1 MRGWKMRRCAPEVRP
16 RRTFPERCSAAE
28 PCPGSSTTSAA
39 QRLVTALRQDGSALR
54 AEFLRWTPD
63 TLPLRSRVPGTC
75 RGATL
80 WVPGTCRGAALRVP
94 GTCREPDFGV
104 RGRAAEPDF
113 GVPGRAAERHFG
125 IRLCSLRLKM
135 RGGRVFPHL
144 PDTHPLSVVPGLTR
158 DPWPAGSAFCGS
170 RSWLS
175 AARLA
180 GDGAEALAREETAKK
195 HALRP
200 YFPAPGNWNAP
211 GRRVGLRRMQ
221 CRDRA
226 GRDHRLPNE
235 RGDVHDQ
242 YSPRGDRHGAGEAQA
257 VLAAPL
263 FPGRHR
269 HHHRRAAGAFL
280 SGDRRGDEAARG
292 RLHQADQ
299 DDHRAR
305 SSSAPSSSASPAWR
319 I

>member
-54 AEFLRWTPD
+54 ADLLRWTPD

-75 RGATL
+75 RGAAL
-80 WVPGTCRGAALRVP
+80 WVPGTCRGAALWSSGDVP
-94 GTCREPDFGV
+94 RSRTLEFR
-104 RGRAAEPDF
+104 
-113 GVPGRAAERHFG
+113 GRAAERHFG

-144 PDTHPLSVVPGLTR
+144 PDTHPLSVIPGLTR

-180 GDGAEALAREETAKK
+180 GDGGLGACTGRNGQKTRTSSVFSCTGELECAWTQGRVASNAMPGSGRTRSPVAE
-195 HALRP
+195 
-200 YFPAPGNWNAP
+200 
-211 GRRVGLRRMQ
+211 
-221 CRDRA
+221 RA
-226 GRDHRLPNE
+226 GRRP
-235 RGDVHDQ
+235 
-242 YSPRGDRHGAGEAQA
+242 
-257 VLAAPL
+257 
-263 FPGRHR
+263 
-269 HHHRRAAGAFL
+269 
-280 SGDRRGDEAARG
+280 
-292 RLHQADQ
+292 
-299 DDHRAR
+299 
-305 SSSAPSSSASPAWR
+305 
-319 I
+319 